1 MCFSTYLF
9 SVFLFLI
16 FWNSFH
22 EETPWFLTISHKPVR
37 NYIIYLLG
45 TLQVAYVKMANFHF
59 IFGDMADPQRKTR
72 LVKFV
77 AGIEM
82 WPEKASSLRNTCF

>member
-1 MCFSTYLF
+1 MA
-9 SVFLFLI
+9 
-16 FWNSFH
+16 N
-22 EETPWFLTISHKPVR
+22 
-37 NYIIYLLG
+37 
-45 TLQVAYVKMANFHF
+45 VKMAKFRF
-59 IFGDMADPQRKTR
+59 IFGDVADPQRKTR